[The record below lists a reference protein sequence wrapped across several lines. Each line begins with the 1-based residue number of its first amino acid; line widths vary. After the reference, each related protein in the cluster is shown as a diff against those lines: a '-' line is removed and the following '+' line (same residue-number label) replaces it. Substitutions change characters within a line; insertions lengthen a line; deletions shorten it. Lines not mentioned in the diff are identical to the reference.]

1 MTKIIKIG
9 SKEVRLDNSVAWTME
24 YKDQFGKD
32 IIPVLIPAMSSI
44 VEALSAIVA
53 ETGVNNLSAEG
64 NAETGVKKLTA
75 AGVAEAL
82 QGRTMEI
89 LMPMYQME
97 FVDVVIG
104 VTWAMAKAADEDI
117 DPPKKWVRQF
127 DAFPL
132 DTICPAVYE
141 LVLKGFVSS
150 KNLKRLKELG
160 KNLKKLQPSLSKTSS
175 SQEQNED

>member
-1 MTKIIKIG
+1 MTKIIKSG

-44 VEALSAIVA
+44 VEALSALVA
-53 ETGVNNLSAEG
+53 ENGVNNLSAEG
-64 NAETGVKKLTA
+64 IS
-75 AGVAEAL
+75 EAL